1 MNYKNFSWE
10 TTSQIN
16 YGFLEMQV
24 QALELKMDK
33 LTDLLKNQLSRKKD
47 YLTIAEVAEMCG
59 IKSKSTLFNW
69 KKKGKLM
76 PTKKAGRKPL
86 YKRTDVE
93 RFLES
98 QKESSYDR

>member
-1 MNYKNFSWE
+1 MEYQIFTWE
-10 TTSQIN
+10 KASHIN
-16 YGFLEMQV
+16 HGILEMQV

-33 LTDLLKNQLSRKKD
+33 LTDLLKKQFSKRKD
-47 YLTIAEVAEMCG
+47 YLTISEVAEMCG

-69 KKKGKLM
+69 KRKGKLM

-98 QKESSYDR
+98 QN